1 MTKKEL
7 YDMGVEKAVE
17 ILTQEVDGITT
28 YDTLKDFVKYQ
39 IDEDNF
45 YFAEPIL
52 GSLDEAHY
60 YYKYDY
66 SMGILDTPTPI
77 TSVEDL
83 EEFCDD

>member
-7 YDMGVEKAVE
+7 YDIGVEKAVE
-17 ILTQEVDGITT
+17 ILAQEIDGITT
-28 YDTLKDFVKYQ
+28 YDTLKDFAKDQ

-45 YFAEPIL
+45 YFVEHIL
-52 GSLDEAHY
+52 GSLDETHY

-66 SMGILDTPTPI
+66 SMGTLETPTPI

-83 EEFCDD
+83 EEFCED